1 MDGPAGTYYGSG
13 ASTVIHGPR
22 YESDLGLRY
31 AQGRGPRDEL
41 DLGPRYAL
49 GCGPLLPDCGLC
61 NCRTNLSATEPLG
74 VQASGP
80 TPHIGRRCSESPG
93 IGLARYHDA
102 RAAHWAQRVL
112 ALPGVIATRGR
123 HSACS
128 SRHDREGPPAA
139 HNMPQGGTQYATMQ
153 PRLKKVL
160 QCSLFSSFPSTP
172 NRTDHTAQ
180 RRTFHPRYS
189 NQTFLQLRQKLD
201 MNGIHKLRIEWEWN
215 KTFTICVDLR
225 LVTICCHN

>member
-1 MDGPAGTYYGSG
+1 MRGADGFEPYLLSSTDCLCQYHGRASRDILRVWGFYGD
-13 ASTVIHGPR
+13 TRGPR

-31 AQGRGPRDEL
+31 APGRGPRDEL

-74 VQASGP
+74 VQASHAASGP

-153 PRLKKVL
+153 PHLKKVL
-160 QCSLFSSFPSTP
+160 QLSRFSSFPSTP
-172 NRTDHTAQ
+172 NRTDNSAHSTSDIQ
-180 RRTFHPRYS
+180 TRLFS
-189 NQTFLQLRQKLD
+189 N
-201 MNGIHKLRIEWEWN
+201 
-215 KTFTICVDLR
+215 
-225 LVTICCHN
+225 

>member
-1 MDGPAGTYYGSG
+1 MRGADGFEPYLLSSTDCLCQYHGRRASRDILRVWGFYGD
-13 ASTVIHGPR
+13 TRGPR

-41 DLGPRYAL
+41 DLGPRCAL
-49 GCGPLLPDCGLC
+49 GCGPLLPDCGLR

-74 VQASGP
+74 VQASHAASGP
-80 TPHIGRRCSESPG
+80 TPHFGRRCSESPG

-139 HNMPQGGTQYATMQ
+139 HNMPQ
-153 PRLKKVL
+153 
-160 QCSLFSSFPSTP
+160 CS
-172 NRTDHTAQ
+172 H
-180 RRTFHPRYS
+180 
-189 NQTFLQLRQKLD
+189 
-201 MNGIHKLRIEWEWN
+201 I
-215 KTFTICVDLR
+215 
-225 LVTICCHN
+225 

>member
-1 MDGPAGTYYGSG
+1 M
-13 ASTVIHGPR
+13 HGPR

-61 NCRTNLSATEPLG
+61 NCRTNLSATE
-74 VQASGP
+74 
-80 TPHIGRRCSESPG
+80 
-93 IGLARYHDA
+93 
-102 RAAHWAQRVL
+102 
-112 ALPGVIATRGR
+112 VIATRGR

-153 PRLKKVL
+153 PHLKKVL
-160 QCSLFSSFPSTP
+160 QLSRFSSFPSTP
-172 NRTDHTAQ
+172 NRTDNSAHSTSDIQ
-180 RRTFHPRYS
+180 TRLFS
-189 NQTFLQLRQKLD
+189 N
-201 MNGIHKLRIEWEWN
+201 
-215 KTFTICVDLR
+215 
-225 LVTICCHN
+225 

>member
-1 MDGPAGTYYGSG
+1 VIAPGVRSLLAEVDLAVATRGADGFEPSLLTASASTMDGPAGTYYGSG
-13 ASTVIHGPR
+13 ASMVIHGPR

-31 AQGRGPRDEL
+31 APGRGPRDEL
-41 DLGPRYAL
+41 DLGPRCAL
-49 GCGPLLPDCGLC
+49 GCGPLLPDCGLR

-74 VQASGP
+74 VQASHAASGP

-128 SRHDREGPPAA
+128 SRHNREGPPAA
-139 HNMPQGGTQYATMQ
+139 HNMPQ
-153 PRLKKVL
+153 R
-160 QCSLFSSFPSTP
+160 S
-172 NRTDHTAQ
+172 H
-180 RRTFHPRYS
+180 
-189 NQTFLQLRQKLD
+189 
-201 MNGIHKLRIEWEWN
+201 I
-215 KTFTICVDLR
+215 
-225 LVTICCHN
+225 

>member
-31 AQGRGPRDEL
+31 APGRGPRDEL
-41 DLGPRYAL
+41 DLGPRCAL
-49 GCGPLLPDCGLC
+49 GCGPLLPDCWLC

-80 TPHIGRRCSESPG
+80 TPHIGRRCCESPG
-93 IGLARYHDA
+93 IGLARYHDS
-102 RAAHWAQRVL
+102 RAAQRVL

-153 PRLKKVL
+153 PHLKVL
-160 QCSLFSSFPSTP
+160 QCSVLS
-172 NRTDHTAQ
+172 HQ
-180 RRTFHPRYS
+180 RR
-189 NQTFLQLRQKLD
+189 
-201 MNGIHKLRIEWEWN
+201 IER
-215 KTFTICVDLR
+215 TIPHIPSKIFKPDFSPIEAKIGYER
-225 LVTICCHN
+225 NPQIEDRMGME

>member
-1 MDGPAGTYYGSG
+1 LRGADGFEPYLLSSTDCLCQYHGRASRDILRVWGFYGD
-13 ASTVIHGPR
+13 TRGPR

-31 AQGRGPRDEL
+31 APGRGPRDEL

-80 TPHIGRRCSESPG
+80 TPHIGRRCCESPG
-93 IGLARYHDA
+93 IGLARYHDS
-102 RAAHWAQRVL
+102 RAAQRVL

-153 PRLKKVL
+153 PHLKKVL
-160 QCSLFSSFPSTP
+160 QLSRFSSFPSTP
-172 NRTDHTAQ
+172 NRTDNSAHSTSDIQ
-180 RRTFHPRYS
+180 TRLFS
-189 NQTFLQLRQKLD
+189 N
-201 MNGIHKLRIEWEWN
+201 
-215 KTFTICVDLR
+215 
-225 LVTICCHN
+225 